1 MNDYGIWFIDRD
13 HMIRYLPLTR
23 RLPLRRRII
32 RAIINVTR
40 RLWKFSL

>member
-23 RLPLRRRII
+23 RQGWRRRII
-32 RAIINVTR
+32 AAIR
-40 RLWKFSL
+40 RLLAVWKFDQ